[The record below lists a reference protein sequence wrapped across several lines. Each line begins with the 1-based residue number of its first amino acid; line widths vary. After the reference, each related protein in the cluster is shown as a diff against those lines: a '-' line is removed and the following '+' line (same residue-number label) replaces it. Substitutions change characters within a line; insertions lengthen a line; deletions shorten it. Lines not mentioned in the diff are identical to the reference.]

1 MKSSLKKTLA
11 AFTVISAGFLPGA
24 VSAAQDFSFKAVEP
38 KPAVENKAL
47 EQYPRLLA

>member
-24 VSAAQDFSFKAVEP
+24 VSAAQDFHLK
-38 KPAVENKAL
+38 
-47 EQYPRLLA
+47 RLNQSPPWKIKLWNNIRD